1 VPGGLSSSPHTT
13 ASKVE
18 LAAFQIQLDQLVASA
33 TSVHHVQ
40 AAIKAHD
47 EVLALNGGAR
57 RSSFIVA
64 ASRPS
69 LAPAPPLPPTTASPA
84 RARDADS
91 LSETPSHSP
100 DHPRSEAPSV
110 SASPPP
116 QSLSLNANVDAIA
129 ATTAANDDDDDDDTE
144 EADPSRLPPA
154 IPPTPPS
161 GSESMSPAPVRRK
174 AAPPR
179 EPPPVPPPPPPSQT
193 RETDVS
199 GLRLSLLPAV
209 SVARS
214 DEKPPRPSVPSPQ
227 SSPKGGEPKSPLSS
241 SPARAKAS
249 RKGKDSAPSTPKAAP
264 STPKGAP
271 STPKTPKS
279 SDKKSLSQSARKE
292 RDSGKKKA
300 KKSSLSKRDRLSVSA
315 KLPSTAAAAAATAK
329 VLVNLGD
336 SDDSENALLRALEAE
351 AAEKS
356 DESSN
361 ASDGDSKV
369 SATSVLAEL
378 FDLLRGQEIDRMLQ
392 LAENWH
398 SALDLNRR
406 DANGR
411 TLLCLAASIGN
422 ATVVQRLLALGAKPT
437 ATTSLGSSP
446 LHCAARH
453 GRADICSLL
462 LELDVEA
469 SAANKHGVTPL
480 HAALSTNQH
489 HVVPLLVDAGASAVA
504 RDSNGCTPLHVGCA
518 LGHAAAVRAL
528 LHAVEHSKPDGQAQL
543 AALTASKDD
552 SDLTPLLCAV
562 LQDHARVV
570 EQLVRYGATNDAD
583 ADGLTPLSV
592 ATHEPTKQ
600 ILTRAFVAPAAPED
614 DLTSSESG
622 SLTARR
628 RHAEE
633 ARRRKTA
640 SPTTQAPTPPA
651 AAAAASSSSSSSSSA
666 PAGAGAGS
674 GSAAPSSHAPAAP
687 IEAGE
692 NEAVAFEGPLMVREG
707 ALRKQWVERYA
718 TLQNG
723 ELSCYA
729 DKAASKTSD
738 ALWFITVDDH
748 VEQVPLKDAKAAFAE
763 LTFELV
769 AHSKHIL
776 FRARTPEDKLAWVN
790 KINLLKYSREHGG
803 TAGLHLRTVDYAN
816 VQQRSISSDRS
827 SAFRT
832 PVATGSPVQAITTV
846 PRRPIAVPALNLS
859 GGHKPSS
866 VLSPTATAA
875 VNAAAAAANEDETD
889 ESESDNLRVPTV
901 NLSSKTDRR
910 KSMRR
915 LHNAGAHAGDGQK
928 DELSPRFK
936 VPHLPSRKAAAARKA
951 ASGHRSSDED
961 SEE

>member
-33 TSVHHVQ
+33 TSVQHVQ

-47 EVLALNGGAR
+47 EALALNGGGVR
-57 RSSFIVA
+57 RASFIVA

-69 LAPAPPLPPTTASPA
+69 LAPAPPITASPA
-84 RARDADS
+84 RARDVDS
-91 LSETPSHSP
+91 RSETPSHSP

-116 QSLSLNANVDAIA
+116 LSLPLHGGVRVNANADAIA
-129 ATTAANDDDDDDDTE
+129 ANDDDNDDDDDTE
-144 EADPSRLPPA
+144 EADPSGRLPPA

-174 AAPPR
+174 AAPPK
-179 EPPPVPPPPPPSQT
+179 EPPPVPAPPPPSQT

-241 SPARAKAS
+241 SPARKSS

-292 RDSGKKKA
+292 RDSSKKKA

-315 KLPSTAAAAAATAK
+315 KLPSTAK

-369 SATSVLAEL
+369 SAASVLVEL

-640 SPTTQAPTPPA
+640 SPSTQAPPPTA
-651 AAAAASSSSSSSSSA
+651 AATASSI
-666 PAGAGAGS
+666 AGAGS
-674 GSAAPSSHAPAAP
+674 AAQSSHAPAAP
-687 IEAGE
+687 VEAGE

-827 SAFRT
+827 SAFRA
-832 PVATGSPVQAITTV
+832 PVAAGSPVQAITTV
-846 PRRPIAVPALNLS
+846 PRRPVAVPALNLS

-875 VNAAAAAANEDETD
+875 VNAAAAAATANEDETD

-901 NLSSKTDRR
+901 NLSSKADRR

-915 LHNAGAHAGDGQK
+915 LHNTGAHAGDGHK

-936 VPHLPSRKAAAARKA
+936 VPHLPSRKVAAARKA
-951 ASGHRSSDED
+951 ASGRRSDED